1 MSLAH
6 LKKYRYNIWF
16 VYAIIINTFASY
28 IAPLTPCKFILKER
42 QEKRIHAAQLR
53 ASVSLNKKTTP
64 YYIPVEMYER
74 LWNIPTKRGY
84 SGYVISSVCTTNR
97 VSPLWFIVSRIE
109 MDQWYS
115 TVRQSS
121 SQSNRYHGRLK
132 SRTATCTFLLPP
144 SKCWLALILSY
155 VSPASPC
162 ALSQLRAKF
171 WYYLNEK
178 ELHNHCLATHDLR
191 YAFYH
196 SRYQLISVFKTGL
209 QRNTISRLI
218 DQLNKYNKSIN

>member
-74 LWNIPTKRGY
+74 LEYPNKARIFRIRNLERVHDK
-84 SGYVISSVCTTNR
+84 SSFSIMVYRFTNR
-97 VSPLWFIVSRIE
+97 NGSMVQHSSPIVFSVESISRQVEIANGNV
-109 MDQWYS
+109 YFS
-115 TVRQSS
+115 TSAEQMLTRAYFEL
-121 SQSNRYHGRLK
+121 RF
-132 SRTATCTFLLPP
+132 SRVALRTFKIA
-144 SKCWLALILSY
+144 SKVLILLKRKRVTQSLFSY
-155 VSPASPC
+155 SWFAICVLP
-162 ALSQLRAKF
+162 F
-171 WYYLNEK
+171 
-178 ELHNHCLATHDLR
+178 
-191 YAFYH
+191 
-196 SRYQLISVFKTGL
+196 SV
-209 QRNTISRLI
+209 
-218 DQLNKYNKSIN
+218 SINFCIQDGTTTKEIQ